1 MALPA
6 RHKPRLAI

>member
-1 MALPA
+1 A